1 MEGNYYRL
9 VGSRQG
15 DFSNVDNNEDNGNDK
30 FENNNGNNDNN
41 HKREVCKVTLAML

>member
-15 DFSNVDNNEDNGNDK
+15 DFSNVDNNEDNDNDK
-30 FENNNGNNDNN
+30 FENNNGNN

>member
-15 DFSNVDNNEDNGNDK
+15 DFSNVDNNEDNDK

-41 HKREVCKVTLAML
+41 HKVCKVALAML